1 MSQILDRYEK
11 KHRRLRINGMFYA
24 ALSSASFG
32 FSPLFSLGLLAAG
45 LSNFDTLSY
54 RWLIAVIVLMI
65 YAACKKKTLRLLS
78 FDEAWKVI
86 LLSALRAT
94 TSLTLLIGYANIS
107 SGISSTIN
115 FMYPVIVA
123 LCMMIF
129 FREKRTW
136 VDFVAIIGSFFGVY
150 LLASGDSI
158 IVEGGNTR
166 LGLICSLISAFS
178 FAAYYIVMKQ
188 VKADKIEVVK
198 FTTWIM
204 MLCAFYF
211 IACAVIFEGK
221 LTFVTDGRCWLNILG
236 LGLWST
242 MVSNITGVK
251 AIRRIGPTLTSILGA
266 LQPLT
271 AVILGVL
278 FLGEHLYL
286 RSVVGIS
293 CIVIAVLIIV
303 MHQQGS
309 KPAVK
314 VEETKA

>member
-1 MSQILDRYEK
+1 MRDSLEIYEK

-45 LSNFDTLSY
+45 LSNFDVLSY
-54 RWLIAVIVLMI
+54 RWLIAGIVLMI
-65 YAACKKKTLRLLS
+65 YAACKKKTLSLNS
-78 FDEAWKVI
+78 FDEAWKII
-86 LLSALRAT
+86 LLSILRAI
-94 TSLTLLIGYANIS
+94 TSITLLIGYANIS

-129 FREKRTW
+129 FGEKRTW
-136 VDFVAIIGSFFGVY
+136 VDFIAIAGSFFGVY

-158 IVEGGNTR
+158 IVEGGNTQ
-166 LGLICSLISAFS
+166 LGLACSLISAFS
-178 FAAYYIVMKQ
+178 FASYYILIKQ

-204 MLCAFYF
+204 MLSAFYF
-211 IACAVIFEGK
+211 IICALIFDGR
-221 LTFVTDGRCWLNILG
+221 LTFINDGKSWMNILG

-271 AVILGVL
+271 AVVLGVL
-278 FLGEHLYL
+278 FLNEHLYF
-286 RSVVGIS
+286 RSVIGVA
-293 CIVIAVLIIV
+293 CILLSVSIIV

-309 KPAVK
+309 RSKN
-314 VEETKA
+314 

>member
-1 MSQILDRYEK
+1 MRDSLEIYEK

-45 LSNFDTLSY
+45 LSNFDVLSY
-54 RWLIAVIVLMI
+54 RWLIAGIVLMI
-65 YAACKKKTLRLLS
+65 YAACKKKPLSLNS
-78 FDEAWKVI
+78 FDEAWKII
-86 LLSALRAT
+86 LLSILRAI
-94 TSLTLLIGYANIS
+94 TSITLLIGYANIS

-129 FREKRTW
+129 FGEKRTW
-136 VDFVAIIGSFFGVY
+136 VDFIAIAGSFFGVY

-158 IVEGGNTR
+158 IVEGGNTQ
-166 LGLICSLISAFS
+166 LGLACSLISAFS
-178 FAAYYIVMKQ
+178 FAAYYILIKQ

-204 MLCAFYF
+204 MLSAFYF
-211 IACAVIFEGK
+211 IICALIFDGR
-221 LTFVTDGRCWLNILG
+221 LTFINDGKSWMNILG

-271 AVILGVL
+271 AVVLGVL
-278 FLGEHLYL
+278 FLNEHLYF
-286 RSVVGIS
+286 RSVIGIT
-293 CIVIAVLIIV
+293 CILISVSIIV
-303 MHQQGS
+303 MHQQNS
-309 KPAVK
+309 KSQK
-314 VEETKA
+314 

>member
-54 RWLIAVIVLMI
+54 RWLIAGIVLMI

-78 FDEAWKVI
+78 FDEAWKVM

-303 MHQQGS
+303 MHQQGNKS
-309 KPAVK
+309 AVK
-314 VEETKA
+314 GE